1 MVIQFVD
8 IYMCECIY
16 IYMYIY
22 VYIYIYMAEN
32 KKIVLYSSPRINFDS
47 SKVYQ
52 GVNKTV
58 FDVIPIRLCAY

>member
-1 MVIQFVD
+1 M
-8 IYMCECIY
+8 YTY
-16 IYMYIY
+16 IYGR
-22 VYIYIYMAEN
+22 
-32 KKIVLYSSPRINFDS
+32 KQKIVLYSSPRINFDS